1 MFRFWKLI
9 KKIPAGSCVE
19 PGVAD
24 FNKNNKKTVF
34 SGNFFLKNFSIIKE
48 KGEIM
53 QELYI
58 LDTCPHSRRVM
69 KYFDEHN
76 IKYEKH
82 SIEDPKNLEMLVKLG
97 KKQQVPFLYDAE
109 NDVKLYESDDIIEYE
124 EKLFR

>member
-1 MFRFWKLI
+1 
-9 KKIPAGSCVE
+9 
-19 PGVAD
+19 
-24 FNKNNKKTVF
+24 
-34 SGNFFLKNFSIIKE
+34 
-48 KGEIM
+48 M

-58 LDTCPHSRRVM
+58 LDKCPHSRRVM